1 LPVQIFQILPT
12 KNNFKCPNT
21 GEEFYIFSYK
31 TKIVSGEEQFFDN
44 NWKRISHPSTGTLLV
59 PIEYKKEFTP
69 DSIPQLMGF
78 QNGSSLSKKEKMH
91 CAQSERKVRNED
103 HFKKEVMP
111 TMSLEDKV
119 DHRKKYGDKNL
130 GNTKV

>member
-1 LPVQIFQILPT
+1 M
-12 KNNFKCPNT
+12 
-21 GEEFYIFSYK
+21 
-31 TKIVSGEEQFFDN
+31 KIVSGEEQFFDN

-59 PIEYKKEFTP
+59 PVEHKKEFTP

-78 QNGSSLSKKEKMH
+78 QNGSSLSKKEKMR

-119 DHRKKYGDKNL
+119 DHRQKYGDKNL